1 MLFDLCPSTDHVKKP
16 GLNRRLIGPTR
27 HQCFAL
33 SSSILLFASL
43 SVLAAPPN
51 VLVLHSYHPGLS
63 WTDTLNDGIIRT
75 FQDEMP
81 EALLWVE
88 YLDTRRNTDATYLPL
103 QAALLRHKLSGNAFN
118 LIIATDND
126 ALDFILRY
134 RDCAEIGRASCR
146 ERV

>member
-1 MLFDLCPSTDHVKKP
+1 ML
-16 GLNRRLIGPTR
+16 R
-27 HQCFAL
+27 AL
-33 SSSILLFASL
+33 LVILLLAPL
-43 SVLAAPPN
+43 PVLAAPPN

-118 LIIATDND
+118 LIITTK
-126 ALDFILRY
+126 
-134 RDCAEIGRASCR
+134 IGRAH
-146 ERV
+146 V